1 MKPFGSYKTH
11 HHIAHH
17 YECSICHPDK
27 KGGRAYETRVANQE
41 IEDQVDND
49 KDIIMSS
56 TTWPQWPLLPLIN
69 RTENKCGFIVD
80 CNENR
85 FRIYLANIFELD
97 GKTSFNKLPFEDF
110 SSADEILAG
119 GWEVD

>member
-41 IEDQVDND
+41 IEDQMDND

-56 TTWPQWPLLPLIN
+56 TIASN
-69 RTENKCGFIVD
+69 
-80 CNENR
+80 
-85 FRIYLANIFELD
+85 
-97 GKTSFNKLPFEDF
+97 
-110 SSADEILAG
+110 
-119 GWEVD
+119 